1 MTGPGPSDADSSV
14 PDPSVPDPSGAGAT
28 AGPGSSGPG
37 SSGPGSPG
45 AGEPAGNPLSTRE
58 REVLRASAS
67 EASIRELGRQLRLSS
82 STVRNYLALA
92 IRKTGC
98 DTRDEAYTTALANG
112 WI

>member
-1 MTGPGPSDADSSV
+1 VTGPGPSDADSSV

-28 AGPGSSGPG
+28 AGPGSSGA
-37 SSGPGSPG
+37 GSPG